1 MADLFSMTAP
11 LLIRHKS
18 GERHIMVERF
28 PLAVGEGLV
37 YFEIFWHLH
46 RPALQAIHRVEGQVR
61 GDGPWKI
68 GDSVITVLGCH
79 GTNTEL
85 ASAYAEWQ
93 SFLQQGAPGY
103 PAPDA
108 VRAFARESGARSG
121 DVNPTV

>member
-1 MADLFSMTAP
+1 MADLFQMTAP

-28 PLAVGEGLV
+28 PLDDGTGLV

-46 RPALQAIHRVEGQVR
+46 RPALQAIHCVEGQIC

-68 GDSVITVLGCH
+68 GDSIVTVLGCH
-79 GTNTEL
+79 GTDPEL

-103 PAPDA
+103 PARDA
-108 VRAFARESGARSG
+108 IRALARESATRTR
-121 DVNPTV
+121 DVTPAV